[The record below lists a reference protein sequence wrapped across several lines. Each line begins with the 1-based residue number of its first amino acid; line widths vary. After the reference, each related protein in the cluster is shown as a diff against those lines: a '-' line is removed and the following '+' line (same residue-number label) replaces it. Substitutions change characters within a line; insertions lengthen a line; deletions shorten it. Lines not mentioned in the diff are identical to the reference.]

1 MGKGIYVIK
10 KNGSIEPFRKEAIVE
25 AVKMAA
31 SRVYP
36 KESASED
43 YIAFMSYEVAD
54 IVDKGFANRGPI
66 QIKTEEIHNAVE
78 LVLAAKWEKVFISY
92 STFRN
97 YRKEMAKSFEAS
109 REDSYKIR
117 DYGDKENANKDS
129 SLNSTKQSLV
139 ATRAMK
145 EFMRYELDKE
155 WIKAH
160 EEGWIH
166 IHDFGERWNL
176 SHNCCL
182 FNMAGLLDG
191 GFTLNGQQYTEPKY
205 FDSAINVMGDVT
217 LFASAQ
223 QYGGFTIPEVDTV
236 LSKYAEM
243 TYNQH
248 FEEISSFVGA
258 LMSEEEVKKEAVRK
272 TIREIEQGLQGFE
285 TKLNTISNSLGQVP
299 FVTISFGL
307 DTSFWGRQIAISILN
322 VRLKGMGKHKTTA
335 VFPKLTFLHRNGING
350 KPGDP
355 NYDIKL
361 LGVECNKTRVYP
373 DWLSLDSGTGHL
385 GDVFDRS
392 GKAVSFMGC
401 RSALSPFYK
410 EDGEEI
416 YVGRSNVGVVTLN
429 LPKYALE
436 SKGDTERMLELIDKY
451 AQMAIDIHEDTYR
464 KLSNVRGSS
473 NPLYFVE
480 GGSWMSIGMDE
491 KAEEIYKA
499 STASIGIIGL
509 EEVVNMM
516 KYKDRKQSKLNIVNY
531 LKKIVDDAIINYSHL
546 YSLYGSP
553 AESIIY
559 RLQNINRNDYGVVE
573 GVTSRSY
580 MTNSF
585 HIPVWEDITVPD
597 KIDEEADFH
606 QIVTG
611 GKISYT
617 EMKYNTD
624 SSVLLQAIDYAM
636 SKGMYYGVNIIS
648 STCEDCGNNG
658 DFQGSCPKC
667 NSHNVL
673 VVARTCGY
681 LGFAQINGET
691 RYNPGKE
698 QEVKDRVKHI

>member
-1 MGKGIYVIK
+1 MEKGICVIK

-223 QYGGFTIPEVDTV
+223 QYG
-236 LSKYAEM
+236 
-243 TYNQH
+243 
-248 FEEISSFVGA
+248 
-258 LMSEEEVKKEAVRK
+258 R
-272 TIREIEQGLQGFE
+272 
-285 TKLNTISNSLGQVP
+285 
-299 FVTISFGL
+299 
-307 DTSFWGRQIAISILN
+307 
-322 VRLKGMGKHKTTA
+322 
-335 VFPKLTFLHRNGING
+335 
-350 KPGDP
+350 
-355 NYDIKL
+355 
-361 LGVECNKTRVYP
+361 
-373 DWLSLDSGTGHL
+373 
-385 GDVFDRS
+385 
-392 GKAVSFMGC
+392 
-401 RSALSPFYK
+401 
-410 EDGEEI
+410 
-416 YVGRSNVGVVTLN
+416 
-429 LPKYALE
+429 
-436 SKGDTERMLELIDKY
+436 
-451 AQMAIDIHEDTYR
+451 
-464 KLSNVRGSS
+464 
-473 NPLYFVE
+473 
-480 GGSWMSIGMDE
+480 
-491 KAEEIYKA
+491 
-499 STASIGIIGL
+499 
-509 EEVVNMM
+509 
-516 KYKDRKQSKLNIVNY
+516 
-531 LKKIVDDAIINYSHL
+531 
-546 YSLYGSP
+546 
-553 AESIIY
+553 
-559 RLQNINRNDYGVVE
+559 
-573 GVTSRSY
+573 
-580 MTNSF
+580 
-585 HIPVWEDITVPD
+585 
-597 KIDEEADFH
+597 
-606 QIVTG
+606 
-611 GKISYT
+611 
-617 EMKYNTD
+617 
-624 SSVLLQAIDYAM
+624 
-636 SKGMYYGVNIIS
+636 
-648 STCEDCGNNG
+648 
-658 DFQGSCPKC
+658 
-667 NSHNVL
+667 
-673 VVARTCGY
+673 
-681 LGFAQINGET
+681 
-691 RYNPGKE
+691 
-698 QEVKDRVKHI
+698 